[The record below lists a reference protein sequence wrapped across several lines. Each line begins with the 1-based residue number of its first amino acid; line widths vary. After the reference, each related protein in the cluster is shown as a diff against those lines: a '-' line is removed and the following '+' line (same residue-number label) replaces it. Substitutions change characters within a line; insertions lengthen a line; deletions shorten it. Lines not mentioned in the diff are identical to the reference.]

1 MRCVSRHE
9 ERVDGLMAIYRCE
22 FCDETRDG
30 DYCPMV
36 EPETNV
42 FMCEI
47 CADEKEAEKEEQ
59 ANVCQ

>member
-1 MRCVSRHE
+1 
-9 ERVDGLMAIYRCE
+9 MAIYRCE